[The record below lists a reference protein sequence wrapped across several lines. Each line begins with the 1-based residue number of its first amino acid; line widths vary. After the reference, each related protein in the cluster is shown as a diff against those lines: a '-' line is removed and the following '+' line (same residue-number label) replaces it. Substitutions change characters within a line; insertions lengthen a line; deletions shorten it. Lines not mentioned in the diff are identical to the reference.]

1 MDVVKA
7 KSMVS
12 ETAVGKSP
20 QTKKGRGRPPK
31 RRKVASDGEDDANEG
46 ADRDKPAGAE
56 ERKFQQPA
64 AVTGGKLKDYQL
76 DGVAWMVGLYD
87 NGISGILGM

>member
-1 MDVVKA
+1 MDVVKS
-7 KSMVS
+7 KSKIS
-12 ETAVGKSP
+12 ETAKTTVSA
-20 QTKKGRGRPPK
+20 KKGRGRPSK
-31 RRKVASDGEDDANEG
+31 RRKVETDNEDP
-46 ADRDKPAGAE
+46 RDSVE
-56 ERKFQQPA
+56 NTKFQQPA